1 MQDGLVRANKNR
13 VRLRY
18 VGDTAAPAHVRSY
31 AIECQLNRMPGLTQ
45 VVS

>member
-18 VGDTAAPAHVRSY
+18 VGDTAAPAQVRSY
-31 AIECQLNRMPGLTQ
+31 AIKIQLNRIPVLTQ
-45 VVS
+45 AVS